1 MSPSS
6 SSSPQ
11 SSQQATGIF
20 LVVIAMLSIPLVD
33 AFGEIPNLF
42 TIIGAGLII
51 AVGLVLIR
59 SSTR

>member
-1 MSPSS
+1 MNSS
-6 SSSPQ
+6 TQ

-20 LVVIAMLSIPLVD
+20 LMVIAMLSIPLVD